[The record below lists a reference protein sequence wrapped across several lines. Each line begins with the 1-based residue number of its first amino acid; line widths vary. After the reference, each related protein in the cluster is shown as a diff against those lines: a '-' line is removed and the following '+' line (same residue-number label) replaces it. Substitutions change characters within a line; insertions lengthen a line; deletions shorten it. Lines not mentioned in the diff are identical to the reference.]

1 MLHNS
6 NLLKSQVNG
15 IILLDV
21 SKEDVTVEDEAE
33 LYQRLVLNLE
43 ELRLP
48 IEEVNIELRP
58 FSKTYYGRYFPS
70 TQKIYVYPYENEY
83 GEFMKYS
90 DILCTVIHEMVHHI
104 QHQDPNF
111 KRRRGIMHNPQF
123 WQLYNHFVL
132 RAIDL
137 NILKREEVKN
147 YGKEEK
153 C

>member
-1 MLHNS
+1 M
-6 NLLKSQVNG
+6 G
-15 IILLDV
+15 
-21 SKEDVTVEDEAE
+21 DESE
-33 LYQRLVLNLE
+33 LYQKLMTDLE
-43 ELRLP
+43 KLKLP
-48 IEEVNIELRP
+48 IDEVTIELRP
-58 FSKTYYGRYFPS
+58 FSLTYYGRYFPNK
-70 TQKIYVYPYENEY
+70 QKIYVYPYDNEE

-111 KRRRGIMHNPQF
+111 KRKRGIMHNPQF

-137 NILKREEVKN
+137 NILKREEVIN
-147 YGKEEK
+147 YGKEAK

>member
-15 IILLDV
+15 IILLNV
-21 SKEDVTVEDEAE
+21 SKEVFTVGDESE
-33 LYQRLVLNLE
+33 LYHRLMTDLE
-43 ELRLP
+43 KLKLP
-48 IEEVNIELRP
+48 IDEVNIELRP
-58 FSKTYYGRYFPS
+58 FSTTYYGRYFPS
-70 TQKIYVYPYENEY
+70 TQKIYVYPYENED

-90 DILCTVIHEMVHHI
+90 YILCTVIHEMVHHI

-111 KRRRGIMHNPQF
+111 KRRKGIMHNPQF

-137 NILKREEVKN
+137 NILKREEVIN
-147 YGKEEK
+147 YGKETK